1 MTSRKLIPALVFACA
16 CGACGDLT
24 EVDAP
29 DLVQRGGLANANG
42 AVTFF
47 NGAVSSFYS
56 VFGTSA
62 SYSASGPFLTNTGLL
77 ADELLATSTFS
88 GLNELDR
95 HLLPETSGSQG
106 TYFFLQTARSN
117 QLQALAVL
125 KQSLPSQRWR
135 IGQIYGLLGYVE
147 TFLAEVMCSGVP
159 LSSIDADFTPQYGA
173 PLTTTQL
180 LEQAVKSF
188 DSALVYSTDSVR
200 ILSMARVGKG
210 RALLDLDKPAEA
222 SAAVAG
228 VATTFTFN
236 TEHSATVQ
244 PNNAAMY
251 IIGGRYTIA
260 DAKGTNGLNYR
271 SANDQRINA
280 VLVGNGT
287 DGTPVYRPSRLASA
301 ASANILAN
309 GIEARLIEAEAA
321 LRAGDP
327 TTWLAKLNDLRAN
340 ATTPAMAP
348 LVDPVTAA
356 ARVDLQFRERAFWL
370 FLSGHRFGDMR
381 RLVRYYGRAANT
393 VFPVGPYKFGGSF
406 GTDIQLPVD
415 VAEVSNNP
423 LMGGKA
429 CIDRNP

>member
-1 MTSRKLIPALVFACA
+1 MTSRKLIPVLLIAC
-16 CGACGDLT
+16 ACGDLT
-24 EVDAP
+24 KVEAP
-29 DLVQRGGLANANG
+29 DLVQRGGLGNANG

-77 ADELLATSTFS
+77 ADELIATSTFS

-106 TYFFLQTARSN
+106 TYFFLQVARSN
-117 QLQALAVL
+117 QVQALAVL
-125 KQSLPSQRWR
+125 KQALPSQRWR
-135 IGQIYGLLGYVE
+135 IGQLYAFLGYVE

-159 LSSIDADFTPQYGA
+159 LSSVNSDFTPQYGA
-173 PLTTTQL
+173 PLTTAQL

-200 ILSMARVGKG
+200 ILSLARVGKA
-210 RALLDLDKPAEA
+210 RALLNLDKPAEA
-222 SAAVAG
+222 GAAVAG
-228 VATTFTFN
+228 VLTSFSFI

-244 PNNAAMY
+244 PNNAAMF
-251 IIGGRYTIA
+251 ILGGRYTIA
-260 DAKGTNGLNYR
+260 DVKGTTGINYR
-271 SANDQRINA
+271 TASDQRINA

-287 DGTPVYRPSRLASA
+287 DGTPVYRPSRLTSA
-301 ASANILAN
+301 ASPNILAN
-309 GIEARLIEAEAA
+309 GIEARLVEAEAA
-321 LRAGDP
+321 LRAGDA

-340 ATTPAMAP
+340 ATSPAMTP
-348 LVDPVTAA
+348 LTDPVNAA

-370 FLSGHRFGDMR
+370 FLTGHRFGDMR
-381 RLVRYYGRAANT
+381 RLVRHYGRAANT
-393 VFPVGPYKFGGSF
+393 VFPTGPYKFGGNF
-406 GTDIQLPVD
+406 GTDIQLPID

-429 CIDRNP
+429 CLDRNP